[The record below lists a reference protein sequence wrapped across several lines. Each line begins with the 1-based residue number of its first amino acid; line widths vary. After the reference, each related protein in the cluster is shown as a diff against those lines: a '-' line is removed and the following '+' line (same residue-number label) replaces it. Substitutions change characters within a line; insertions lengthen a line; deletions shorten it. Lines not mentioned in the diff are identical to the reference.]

1 MCQRSEDFPIW
12 PVHVCRIQHNEFA
25 AEVVLAQPIIPQHVD
40 RDLHQRHRA
49 AVAEQIRRCL
59 LDRTLGS
66 PQPQAEFEVEA
77 KPLARLRLNGA
88 VGILD
93 TKYDELNVVNGG
105 ANLSGARF
113 VRAPKLTLNGSA
125 SYTIPAGRS
134 GNVELQ
140 ADARYTSL
148 QYYYITPQ
156 DRVNRYL
163 LTQPGYTIA
172 NARISFTS
180 ADNRVT
186 ISAYIDNLFDV
197 DFRNH
202 ALPQANP
209 VQGITGDTVE
219 WGDPRTYGGSV
230 IFRF

>member
-1 MCQRSEDFPIW
+1 
-12 PVHVCRIQHNEFA
+12 
-25 AEVVLAQPIIPQHVD
+25 
-40 RDLHQRHRA
+40 
-49 AVAEQIRRCL
+49 
-59 LDRTLGS
+59 
-66 PQPQAEFEVEA
+66 
-77 KPLARLRLNGA
+77 
-88 VGILD
+88 
-93 TKYDELNVVNGG
+93 
-105 ANLSGARF
+105 
-113 VRAPKLTLNGSA
+113 
-125 SYTIPAGRS
+125 
-134 GNVELQ
+134 
-140 ADARYTSL
+140 
-148 QYYYITPQ
+148 
-156 DRVNRYL
+156 
-163 LTQPGYTIA
+163 GYTIA